1 MVMVKKNTD
10 MEERTFVNIDFA
22 TSYNTKLQCIKVNST
37 GWGDV
42 YMAIIPGTIL
52 GMIFEQYREALFE
65 NNTSTFYQYKRK
77 GNIEKGILKTIRKK
91 PDLFFSCNN
100 GLSTIASEVDIVT
113 VDGILH
119 ITRIN
124 NWKIINGATTT
135 VAIAASLNN
144 KKVDLNKVFVPLK
157 ICVTRNSEHENSI
170 SHEIFISAN
179 SQSGLPSSDTIIGSC
194 ACESVAAEYE
204 PTPIDIQEIPWP
216 LIEEVESYEPD
227 FWFELASWAKDQ
239 PHFSLSE
246 CNAAFSY
253 GVMKKRNGHISTY
266 KQAHR
271 AIRIL
276 EKAKLFGFINEEDFD
291 CCTYSPRVDENGE
304 LGQDTPKANDETY
317 DVVYS
322 SIFSPAEVKR
332 KSYMLI
338 QVFLHL
344 PEESEEVLAL
354 AQEAQKNAERR
365 GHPLQ
370 CKLKHGDKVDISL
383 NISGEKLLHSEKKSV
398 SWFGVKTNCTFSYY
412 VPKDIEDEELLCVAI
427 LSVNGAPIGEMQ
439 FVTKIVETPRSFHP
453 EVYTRKYNK
462 IFISYAHQDESKVKF
477 IAQTCKAVGIDYFFD
492 RDYLKAGDIFP
503 LEIEKYINSA
513 DLFILCWS
521 KNAAKSDYVQKERNL
536 ALDRAYPKV
545 KPYEKAPLSICP
557 LSIEPRAEIPEDMK
571 SVYNFEQI

>member
-1 MVMVKKNTD
+1 

>member
-545 KPYEKAPLSICP
+545 KPYERAPLSICP

>member
-1 MVMVKKNTD
+1 MNETDLVM
-10 MEERTFVNIDFA
+10 ERKIVDIDFA
-22 TSYNTKLQCIKVNST
+22 TSYNTRIQCIKVNST

-65 NNTSTFYQYKRK
+65 NNTSTFYHYKK
-77 GNIEKGILKTIRKK
+77 TGNIEKEILKTIRKK
-91 PDLFFSCNN
+91 PDLFFSYNN

-157 ICVTRNSEHENSI
+157 ICVTHNSEHENSI
-170 SHEIFISAN
+170 PYEIFISAN

-204 PTPIDIQEIPWP
+204 PTPIDIQKIPWP

-227 FWFELASWAKDQ
+227 FWFALASWAKDQ

-253 GVMKKRNGHISTY
+253 GAMKTRSGHISTY

-271 AIRIL
+271 AMRIL
-276 EKAKLFGFINEEDFD
+276 EKARLFGFINEKGFD
-291 CCTYSPRVDENGE
+291 CCTYSPRVDENRGKS
-304 LGQDTPKANDETY
+304 QDTPRANNETY
-317 DVVYS
+317 DDVYS
-322 SIFSPAEVKR
+322 SVFSPAEVKR
-332 KSYMLI
+332 KSNMLI
-338 QVFLHL
+338 QVYLHL
-344 PEESEEVLAL
+344 REEEDMVKTL
-354 AQEAQKNAERR
+354 AQEAQRNAERR
-365 GHPLQ
+365 DYIPLQ

-383 NISGEKLLHSEKKSV
+383 NIYGETLLHTDKKQV
-398 SWFGVKTNCTFSYY
+398 DWQGVFTKCTFSYY
-412 VPKDIEDEELLCVAI
+412 VPKDIEDEDLRCVAI
-427 LSVNGAPIGEMQ
+427 LSVNGAQIGEMC
-439 FVTKIVETPRSFHP
+439 FVTQIVEAPRSLHS
-453 EVYTRKYNK
+453 EVFTRKFNK

-477 IAQTCKAVGIDYFFD
+477 IAQAYKAQGVDYFFD

-503 LEIEKYINSA
+503 QKIEDYINSA

-521 KNAAKSDYVQKERNL
+521 NNAAKSDYVQKERNQ

-545 KPYEKAPLSICP
+545 KPLEKAPLSIYP
-557 LSIEPRAEIPEDMK
+557 LSIEPRAELPEDMK

>member
-1 MVMVKKNTD
+1 
-10 MEERTFVNIDFA
+10 MEERTIVNIDFA
-22 TSYNTKLQCIKVNST
+22 TSYDTKLQCIKVDST
-37 GWGDV
+37 RWGDV

-52 GMIFEQYREALFE
+52 GMIFEQYQETLFE
-65 NNTSTFYQYKRK
+65 NITNTIYHYKRT
-77 GNIEKGILKTIRKK
+77 GNLKKEILKTLRQK
-91 PDLFFSCNN
+91 PELFFSCNN
-100 GLSTIASEVDIVT
+100 GLSTIASEVETVI
-113 VDGILH
+113 VDGMLYIS
-119 ITRIN
+119 RIN

-135 VAIAASLNN
+135 IAIAASLTN
-144 KKVDLNKVFVPLK
+144 KKIDLNKVFVPLK
-157 ICVTRNSEHENSI
+157 ICVTHNSEQEESI
-170 SHEIFISAN
+170 SYEIYSSAN
-179 SQSGLPSSDTIIGSC
+179 RQERLPSADFSIMSC
-194 ACESVAAEYE
+194 ACKSVAAEFK
-204 PTPIDIQEIPWP
+204 PVPIDIQEIPWSQ
-216 LIEEVESYEPD
+216 IEEVESYEPE

-239 PHFSLSE
+239 PHFSITD

-253 GVMKKRNGHISTY
+253 GAMKKRNGHISTY

-322 SIFSPAEVKR
+322 SVFSPAEVKR

-365 GHPLQ
+365 GRPLQ

-383 NISGEKLLHSEKKSV
+383 NISGEKLLYSEKKSV
-398 SWFGVKTNCTFSYY
+398 SWFGGKTNCTFSYY

-521 KNAAKSDYVQKERNL
+521 KNAAKSEYVQKERNL

-571 SVYNFEQI
+571 SIYNFEQI